1 VKRLSIAVATALLT
15 VPVARIL
22 AADPPDPGITLVGVG
37 SVSGS
42 ASDLSGLQ
50 GSNICAIDID
60 KVPTANCIDK
70 ATLGGWGSA
79 FVYTGHDSVFA
90 GVPDRGPFDGRTDVP
105 YWDRFNVFH
114 LKLDTAAAF
123 PNITTTLLDTRF
135 LMNTGNQHFVGD
147 AYAFGVDELS
157 TARFDPEGAVVDRDG
172 NLYVSD
178 EYGPYIRKFNRQG
191 HLLARIPVP
200 ATFLLDPVSGVPSGD
215 INNPNDAASLELAPV
230 NNVTGRQ
237 ANRGMEGLTITPDG
251 KMLVGMMQNALIQD
265 IGLVV
270 LGDPTLV
277 PGRRGL
283 NTRILTIDLETGVTH
298 EYVYTVDAINQGRG
312 VNEILAIND
321 HEFLVLERDNRTF
334 LAGSDPRLKRI
345 YKIDLSKN
353 GVNNVTDVSG
363 IQVLPEKGTDLA
375 ALNITPVPKVL
386 FIDLLKDV
394 YKVNATQTIK
404 DVVAEK
410 LEGLAWGP
418 DLPDGRQVL
427 YVVSDNDLNPGIAT
441 QIYAFAVK
449 ASDAGI
455 TFVRQEQPEPMFPPG
470 QVKKLLR

>member
-1 VKRLSIAVATALLT
+1 
-15 VPVARIL
+15 
-22 AADPPDPGITLVGVG
+22 
-37 SVSGS
+37 
-42 ASDLSGLQ
+42 
-50 GSNICAIDID
+50 
-60 KVPTANCIDK
+60 
-70 ATLGGWGSA
+70 
-79 FVYTGHDSVFA
+79 
-90 GVPDRGPFDGRTDVP
+90 
-105 YWDRFNVFH
+105 
-114 LKLDTAAAF
+114 
-123 PNITTTLLDTRF
+123 
-135 LMNTGNQHFVGD
+135 MNTGNQRFLGD
-147 AYAFGVDELS
+147 AYAFGADELS

-200 ATFLLDPVSGVPSGD
+200 AKFLLDPLSGVQSGD
-215 INNPNDAASLELAPV
+215 INDPGDAASLELAPV
-230 NNVTGRQ
+230 NNITGRQ

-251 KMLVGMMQNALIQD
+251 RMLVGMMQNALIQD
-265 IGLVV
+265 NGLVI

-298 EYVYTVDAINQGRG
+298 EHVYTVDAINQGRG
-312 VNEILAIND
+312 VNEILALND

-353 GVNNVTDVSG
+353 GVKDVTDVSG

-427 YVVSDNDLNPGIAT
+427 YVISDNDLNTTIAT
-441 QIYAFAVK
+441 QVYAFAVK

-470 QVKKLLR
+470 QVKKLIK

>member
-1 VKRLSIAVATALLT
+1 MT

-37 SVSGS
+37 SVPGS
-42 ASDLSGLQ
+42 ATDLSGLE
-50 GSNICAIDID
+50 GSTICAIDIN
-60 KVPTANCIDK
+60 KAVTTNCIDK

-79 FVYTGHDSVFA
+79 FVYTGHDGVFA
-90 GVPDRGPFDGRTDVP
+90 GVPDRGPFDGRANVP
-105 YWDRFNVFH
+105 YWDRVNFFH

-135 LMNTGNQHFVGD
+135 LMNTGNQHLVGD
-147 AYAFGVDELS
+147 AYAFGPDEAS
-157 TARFDPEGAVVDRDG
+157 TARFDPEGAVVDKDG
-172 NLYVSD
+172 NLYISD

-191 HLLARIPVP
+191 HLLARIPLP
-200 ATFLLDPVSGVPSGD
+200 TKFLLDPVGGRQSGD
-215 INNPNDAASLELAPV
+215 INNPVDAASLELTPAY
-230 NNVTGRQ
+230 NVTGRQ

-251 KMLVGMMQNALIQD
+251 RMLVGLMQNALIQD
-265 IGLVV
+265 NGLQIVADNTV
-270 LGDPTLV
+270 V

-283 NTRILTIDLETGVTH
+283 NNRILTIDIETGETH

-312 VNEILAIND
+312 VNELLAIND
-321 HEFLVLERDNRTF
+321 HEFLVLERDNRTR
-334 LAGSDPRLKRI
+334 LATPPTTPNLKRI

-353 GVNNVTDVSG
+353 GLLDVTDVSDRPS
-363 IQVLPEKGTDLA
+363 LPELGGA
-375 ALNITPVPKVL
+375 ALTAVNITPVKKTL

-427 YVVSDNDLNPGIAT
+427 YVVSDNDLNPAIGT
-441 QIYAFAVK
+441 QIYAFAVT

-470 QVKKLLR
+470 QVKKLIK